1 LALTENGVLVLEDPS
16 LLECMRNLAYDQF
29 YCEHIYV
36 FSTLSL
42 QKTLEA
48 ADLEIF
54 DIENL
59 TTHGGSNRYYIKKKK
74 NINFKI

>member
-1 LALTENGVLVLEDPS
+1 
-16 LLECMRNLAYDQF
+16 MKNLAYDQF

-42 QKTLEA
+42 QKTLEVA
-48 ADLEIF
+48 GLEIF

-59 TTHGGSNRYYIKKKK
+59 KTHGGSNRYYIKKKEK
-74 NINFKI
+74 Y